1 MIEEQGRVLSV
12 EPGAVWVETVRRSTC
27 GSCQARAGCGQA
39 LLHKVASRSRQ
50 GFVRVLTDRSHQI
63 GEEVV
68 IGIPEQAVVSGSTW
82 VYLVP
87 LAGLF
92 LFALLAQALS
102 LAEPWII
109 VAAGAGLL
117 LGLLTVRLQ
126 GRRHAGDPRFQPQVL
141 RTLSGSLSAAAS
153 G

>member
-1 MIEEQGRVLSV
+1 MIEEHGRILSV
-12 EPGAVWVETVRRSTC
+12 ESGAVWVETVRRSTC

-50 GFVRVLTDRSHQI
+50 GFVRVLTDHSHRI

-68 IGIPEQAVVSGSTW
+68 IGIPEHAVVSGSAW

-87 LAGLF
+87 LVGLF
-92 LFALLAQALS
+92 LSALLAQALS

-109 VAAGAGLL
+109 AAAVVGLF
-117 LGLLTVRLQ
+117 LGLLIVRLQ
-126 GRRHAGDPRFQPQVL
+126 SRRHAGDPRFQPQVL
-141 RTLSGSLSAAAS
+141 RTVSSSQAAATS